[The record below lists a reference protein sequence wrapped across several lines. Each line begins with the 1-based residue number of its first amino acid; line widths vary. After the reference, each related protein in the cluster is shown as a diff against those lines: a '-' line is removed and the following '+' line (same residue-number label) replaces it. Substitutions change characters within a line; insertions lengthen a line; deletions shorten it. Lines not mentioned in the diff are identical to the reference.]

1 MTPVTSRTAAP
12 VPDAAPTPAAVDPTS
27 VPTVPIVP
35 TSSHHWTVRAFR
47 VVAIAEAFSWAG
59 LLVGMYVKW
68 IAEASEIGVKIFG
81 PVHGGLV
88 VAYVALA
95 LVVAVRQ
102 RWSLL
107 TVFFA
112 LAATLPPFLTV
123 FFDRWAHRS
132 GRYEERAGA

>member
-1 MTPVTSRTAAP
+1 MTSRTAAP
-12 VPDAAPTPAAVDPTS
+12 VPDAAPKPVALEPSSGPSTTP
-27 VPTVPIVP
+27 
-35 TSSHHWTVRAFR
+35 HHWTVRAFR

-68 IAEASEIGVKIFG
+68 VAETSEIGVKIFG

-132 GRYEERAGA
+132 GRYEERASA

>member
-12 VPDAAPTPAAVDPTS
+12 VPEASTPDVGTAPDAPATS
-27 VPTVPIVP
+27 STKPST
-35 TSSHHWTVRAFR
+35 SHHWTVRAFR

-68 IAEASEIGVKIFG
+68 IAETSEIGVKIFG

-132 GRYEERAGA
+132 GRYEERTSA

>member
-1 MTPVTSRTAAP
+1 MAPVTSRTAAP
-12 VPDAAPTPAAVDPTS
+12 VPDAAPTPAAVEPSS
-27 VPTVPIVP
+27 VPEVP
-35 TSSHHWTVRAFR
+35 TTSHHWTVRAFR

>member
-1 MTPVTSRTAAP
+1 MTSHL
-12 VPDAAPTPAAVDPTS
+12 DAPTSDAPTADAQVPAAATKPET
-27 VPTVPIVP
+27 
-35 TSSHHWTVRAFR
+35 SHHWTVRAFR
-47 VVAIAEAFSWAG
+47 AVAIAEAFSWAG

-95 LVVAVRQ
+95 LAVAVRQ
-102 RWSLL
+102 RWSLVTL
-107 TVFFA
+107 FFA

-132 GRYEERAGA
+132 GRYEERTAS

>member
-1 MTPVTSRTAAP
+1 MTSRTAAP
-12 VPDAAPTPAAVDPTS
+12 VPDAAPTSAALESSSETPS
-27 VPTVPIVP
+27 APEVPTA
-35 TSSHHWTVRAFR
+35 SHHWTVRAFR

-68 IAEASEIGVKIFG
+68 VAEASEIGVKIFG

-123 FFDRWAHRS
+123 FFDRWGHRS
-132 GRYEERAGA
+132 GRYEERASA

>member
-1 MTPVTSRTAAP
+1 MAPVTTDAATP
-12 VPDAAPTPAAVDPTS
+12 AAPDAAPATAAPEAAATPSRP
-27 VPTVPIVP
+27 
-35 TSSHHWTVRAFR
+35 HHWTVRAFR
-47 VVAIAEAFSWAG
+47 AVAIAEAFSWAG

-88 VAYVALA
+88 VVYVALA

-102 RWSLL
+102 RWSLW
-107 TVFFA
+107 TVFLA

-123 FFDRWAHRS
+123 LFDRWAHRS
-132 GRYEERAGA
+132 GRYEERAAA

>member
-1 MTPVTSRTAAP
+1 MAPVTSRTAAP
-12 VPDAAPTPAAVDPTS
+12 LPDSSTHAGTS
-27 VPTVPIVP
+27 
-35 TSSHHWTVRAFR
+35 TSSSAEPTTSRHWTVRAFR
-47 VVAIAEAFSWAG
+47 AVAIAEAFSWAG

-81 PVHGGLV
+81 PVHGTLV
-88 VAYVALA
+88 IVYVLLA
-95 LVVAVRQ
+95 ILVTVRQ

-123 FFDRWAHRS
+123 VFDRWAHRS
-132 GRYEERAGA
+132 GRYAERASA

>member
-1 MTPVTSRTAAP
+1 MTPVTSRTAASL
-12 VPDAAPTPAAVDPTS
+12 PDASTPDATPASPAVKPAT
-27 VPTVPIVP
+27 P
-35 TSSHHWTVRAFR
+35 HHWTVRAFR
-47 VVAIAEAFSWAG
+47 AVAIAEAFSWAG

-81 PVHGGLV
+81 PVHGALV
-88 VAYVALA
+88 ITYVILALA
-95 LVVAVRQ
+95 VAVRQ

-123 FFDRWAHRS
+123 VFDRWAHRA
-132 GRYEERAGA
+132 GRYEERRSA

>member
-1 MTPVTSRTAAP
+1 MTSRT
-12 VPDAAPTPAAVDPTS
+12 DAPTSDTLTPAPATKPAT
-27 VPTVPIVP
+27 
-35 TSSHHWTVRAFR
+35 SHHWTVRAFR
-47 VVAIAEAFSWAG
+47 AVAIAEAFSWAG

-88 VAYVALA
+88 VAYVLLA

-132 GRYEERAGA
+132 GRYEERSAA